1 MIIHHYHHLKEFL
14 GLYRDTC
21 EWFKSI
27 GFEWVGTRYGTYEKH
42 FLAFEHAAE
51 LGNASS
57 ANIEVK
63 RAFDNAYLEANEIV
77 RVYSD
82 LKSIEQSEFHEQLKK
97 VLTGQE
103 YRGRVDNDQAR
114 DFLFELSIAAR
125 FLRANYEVEL
135 TGLCDIVAEIP
146 EGKVYIE
153 CKRMKSLNKI
163 PKNIKKA
170 VDQIRK
176 RIGRNNSTKVFGLVA
191 ANVTDLVGSPT
202 FFSPDSPQAATD
214 LHRTLS
220 NKFLSEQFRE
230 LTPKSTSKR
239 LLGTMVE
246 SSSMWY
252 LSERSPVS
260 GLAYTRHTNF
270 IKLAKPEIME
280 NLAPSICNQDI
291 AI

>member
-1 MIIHHYHHLKEFL
+1 MTLHNYRDLKDFL

-21 EWFKSI
+21 EWFTSI
-27 GFEWVGTRYGTYEKH
+27 GFEWAGTRYGTYEKH
-42 FLAFEHAAE
+42 FYDFERAAE
-51 LGNASS
+51 SGDEPSV
-57 ANIEVK
+57 NIDVK
-63 RAFDNAYLEANEIV
+63 RAFDNSYLEANEIV

-82 LKSIEQSEFHEQLKK
+82 LKHIDQSGFHEQLKK
-97 VLTGQE
+97 VLSGQE
-103 YRGRVDNDQAR
+103 YRGQVDNDQAR
-114 DFLFELSIAAR
+114 DFLFELSTAAR
-125 FLRANYEVEL
+125 FLRAGFEVEL
-135 TGLCDIVAEIP
+135 TGVCDIVAEIP
-146 EGKVYIE
+146 EGTLYIE

-170 VDQIRK
+170 TEQIKK
-176 RIGRNNSTKVFGLVA
+176 RIGRNPSTKLLGLVA
-191 ANVTDLVGSPT
+191 ANVTDLVISPT
-202 FFSPDSPQAATD
+202 FLSPDSPEAATE

-220 NKFLSEQFRE
+220 NKFLGEQFRE

-270 IKLAKPEIME
+270 IQLAMPEIIE
-280 NLAPSICNQDI
+280 KLGPRICNQDI